1 MSIRDELKAW
11 SIAALRARDAV
22 TRSRLVGILARF
34 TEVEKEQAFDG
45 WTEDKE
51 RAIVAAYVK
60 QLKGA
65 LGDLKGTALAES
77 YQAEIDLLDPFL
89 PKLLD
94 RDATRALVAPLAE
107 QARSIGQF
115 MGLVMKAHKGT
126 VDPSTVRAIGQ
137 ELGLK

>member
-1 MSIRDELKAW
+1 MG
-11 SIAALRARDAV
+11 V
-22 TRSRLVGILARF
+22 LARF
-34 TEVEKEQAFDG
+34 TEVEKEQSFDG

-65 LGDLKGTALAES
+65 LGDLKGTALADS
-77 YQAEIDLLDPFL
+77 YQAEIDLLDPYL
-89 PKLLD
+89 PRLLD
-94 RDATRALVAPLAE
+94 REATRELVAPLVE

-115 MGLVMKAHKGT
+115 MGLVMKSHKGK
-126 VDPSTVRAIGQ
+126 VDPGLVRAIGQ